1 MVDNSDDAKRVRSVL
16 GFGEIEGL
24 RRRDACDYGA
34 DRSALS
40 GPALLRLAPGFLPRE
55 PLSSKMPWLVSKQ
68 GEPAISAWWSAS
80 IAAVPAPSCGVTPQN
95 RGHKTL
101 CVSKAY
107 NLLSRFC
114 PAGGDRSRS
123 VSA

>member
-1 MVDNSDDAKRVRSVL
+1 VVDNIDDAKRVRLVL

-24 RRRDACDYGA
+24 RRREACDYGA

-55 PLSSKMPWLVSKQ
+55 PLWSKMPWLVSKQ

-80 IAAVPAPSCGVTPQN
+80 IAAVPAPSCGNTAQTSSSP
-95 RGHKTL
+95 TWP
-101 CVSKAY
+101 S
-107 NLLSRFC
+107 
-114 PAGGDRSRS
+114 
-123 VSA
+123 